1 MSPQNY
7 SVVQVAKIGKICV
20 TLHGKIKFLEE
31 KVNLPLFIARRT
43 AVPSE
48 ENRPSVMVRFA
59 TIAVALSLA
68 VMLLS
73 MAVIMGFKEE
83 VSRRIVG
90 FSSDV
95 ELSDIRSC
103 GPEQLVS
110 FRADS
115 TLLAWLREDPR
126 IARLSTY
133 AAKAGVLKS
142 PEGMQGVLLKGVD
155 KDFDTRFF
163 EQLIT
168 EGQMPSLGEE
178 VRKKELLLSESVA
191 RKLRL
196 KVGDKVEILFLEAEG
211 SARRDRFKIAGL
223 YHSGMEEA
231 DERYLLTDMR
241 NVQRLIGDNE
251 AVSGIEITLRN
262 TEEAEEAA
270 DALNRELLYG
280 EWEGVENLLFRSVQE
295 RYPAM
300 FDWLRTHDVNAA
312 VILGIMLLVA
322 LFNMI
327 SALLILVLER
337 TRMIGL
343 LKALGMTNRQLQK
356 IFLYRAA
363 FITLKGVAWG
373 NLTAL
378 LLCLAQKWGHIVK
391 LDASGYLLSEVPIA
405 LGWGWW
411 LAVNLGA
418 VAVILLLLTLPTS
431 IVSRIRPEQTIR
443 YE

>member
-1 MSPQNY
+1 M
-7 SVVQVAKIGKICV
+7 
-20 TLHGKIKFLEE
+20 
-31 KVNLPLFIARRT
+31 NLPLFIARRT
-43 AVPSE
+43 ASPSE

-73 MAVIMGFKEE
+73 VAVIMGFKEE
-83 VSRRIVG
+83 VSHRIVG
-90 FSSDV
+90 FSADV
-95 ELSDIRSC
+95 ELSDLRSR
-103 GPEQLVS
+103 GVEQAFN
-110 FRADS
+110 FRIDS
-115 TLLAWLREDPR
+115 TLLSQIEADPR
-126 IARLSTY
+126 VAGLSVY
-133 AAKAGVLKS
+133 AAKGGVLKS
-142 PEGMQGVLLKGVD
+142 LEGMQGMLLKGVGT
-155 KDFDTRFF
+155 DFDRRFF
-163 EQLIT
+163 EELIT
-168 EGQMPSLGEE
+168 AGEMPSIGDEP
-178 VRKKELLLSESVA
+178 RKKELLLSESVA

-196 KVGDKVEILFLEAEG
+196 AVGDKIEMLFIEADG
-211 SARRDRFKIAGL
+211 TARRDRFKIAGL

-231 DERYLLTDMR
+231 DARYLLTDIR
-241 NVQRLIGDNE
+241 NVQRLSEGEGMI
-251 AVSGIEITLRN
+251 SGVEIRLHS
-262 TEEAEEAA
+262 TEEAPRMAYEQNL
-270 DALNRELLYG
+270 DLLYNG
-280 EWEGVENLLFRSVQE
+280 PEGVENLLFRSVQE

-343 LKALGMTNRQLQK
+343 LKALGMENRALQK

-373 NLTAL
+373 NLVAL
-378 LLCLAQKWGHIVK
+378 VLCLTQKWGHVVK

-405 LGWGWW
+405 LDWSWW
-411 LAVNLGA
+411 LGVNLGA
-418 VAVILLLLTLPTS
+418 VAVILLLLSLPIS
-431 IVSRIRPEQTIR
+431 IVSRIHPEQTIR

>member
-1 MSPQNY
+1 M
-7 SVVQVAKIGKICV
+7 
-20 TLHGKIKFLEE
+20 
-31 KVNLPLFIARRT
+31 NLPLFIARRT
-43 AVPSE
+43 ASPSE

-90 FSSDV
+90 FSADV
-95 ELSDIRSC
+95 ELSDLRSH
-103 GPEQLVS
+103 GVEQAVN
-110 FRADS
+110 FRIDS
-115 TLLAWLREDPR
+115 TLLSQIEADPR
-126 IARLSTY
+126 VAGLSVY
-133 AAKAGVLKS
+133 AAKGCVLKS
-142 PEGMQGVLLKGVD
+142 PEGMQGMLLKGVGD
-155 KDFDTRFF
+155 DFDRRFF
-163 EQLIT
+163 EELIT
-168 EGQMPSLGEE
+168 SGEMPSIGAEP
-178 VRKKELLLSESVA
+178 RKKELLLSENVA

-196 KVGDKVEILFLEAEG
+196 AVGDKVELLFIEADG
-211 SARRDRFKIAGL
+211 TARRDRFKIAGL

-231 DERYLLTDMR
+231 DARYLLTDIR
-241 NVQRLIGDNE
+241 NVQRLHNE
-251 AVSGIEITLRN
+251 EGLISGVEIRLHS
-262 TEEAEEAA
+262 TEEAPQMAYEQNL
-270 DALNRELLYG
+270 DLLYNG
-280 EWEGVENLLFRSVQE
+280 PEGLENLVFRSVQE

-343 LKALGMTNRQLQK
+343 LKALGMNNRTLQK
-356 IFLYRAA
+356 IFLYRAT
-363 FITLKGVAWG
+363 FITLKGVMWG
-373 NLTAL
+373 NLVAL
-378 LLCLAQKWGHIVK
+378 GLCLAQKWGHVVK
-391 LDASGYLLSEVPIA
+391 LNASGYLLSEVPIA
-405 LGWGWW
+405 LDWGWW
-411 LAVNLGA
+411 LGVNLGA
-418 VAVILLLLTLPTS
+418 VAVILFLLSLPTS

>member
-1 MSPQNY
+1 M
-7 SVVQVAKIGKICV
+7 
-20 TLHGKIKFLEE
+20 
-31 KVNLPLFIARRT
+31 NLPLFIARRT
-43 AVPSE
+43 ASPSE

-90 FSSDV
+90 FSADV
-95 ELSDIRSC
+95 ELSDLRSH
-103 GPEQLVS
+103 GVEQAVN

-115 TLLAWLREDPR
+115 TLLARIKADPR
-126 IARLSTY
+126 VAGLSIY
-133 AAKAGVLKS
+133 AAKGCVLKS
-142 PEGMQGVLLKGVD
+142 PEGMQGMLLKGVGD
-155 KDFDTRFF
+155 DFDRRFF
-163 EQLIT
+163 EELIT
-168 EGQMPSLGEE
+168 SGEMPSIGAEP
-178 VRKKELLLSESVA
+178 RKKELLLSENVA

-196 KVGDKVEILFLEAEG
+196 AVGDKVEMLFIEADG
-211 SARRDRFKIAGL
+211 TARRDRFKIAGL

-231 DERYLLTDMR
+231 DARYLLTDIR
-241 NVQRLIGDNE
+241 NVQRLHNE
-251 AVSGIEITLRN
+251 EGLISGVEIRLHS
-262 TEEAEEAA
+262 TEEAPQMAYEQNL
-270 DALNRELLYG
+270 DLLYNG
-280 EWEGVENLLFRSVQE
+280 PEGLENLVFRSVQE

-343 LKALGMTNRQLQK
+343 LKALGMNNRTLQK
-356 IFLYRAA
+356 IFLYRAT
-363 FITLKGVAWG
+363 FITLKGVMWG
-373 NLTAL
+373 NLVAL
-378 LLCLAQKWGHIVK
+378 GLCLAQKWGHVVK
-391 LDASGYLLSEVPIA
+391 LNASGYLLSEVPIA
-405 LGWGWW
+405 LDWGWW
-411 LAVNLGA
+411 LGVNLGA
-418 VAVILLLLTLPTS
+418 VAVILLLLSLPTS

>member
-1 MSPQNY
+1 M
-7 SVVQVAKIGKICV
+7 
-20 TLHGKIKFLEE
+20 
-31 KVNLPLFIARRT
+31 NLPLFIARRT
-43 AVPSE
+43 ASPSE

-73 MAVIMGFKEE
+73 VAVIMGFKEE
-83 VSRRIVG
+83 VSHRIVG
-90 FSSDV
+90 FSADV
-95 ELSDIRSC
+95 ELSDLRSR
-103 GPEQLVS
+103 GVEQAFN
-110 FRADS
+110 FRIDS
-115 TLLAWLREDPR
+115 TLLSQIEADPR
-126 IARLSTY
+126 VAGRSVY
-133 AAKAGVLKS
+133 AAKGGVLKS
-142 PEGMQGVLLKGVD
+142 TEGMQGMLRKGVGT
-155 KDFDTRFF
+155 DFDRRFF
-163 EQLIT
+163 EELIT
-168 EGQMPSLGEE
+168 AGEMPSIGDEP
-178 VRKKELLLSESVA
+178 RKKELLLSESVA

-196 KVGDKVEILFLEAEG
+196 AVGDKVEMLFIEADG
-211 SARRDRFKIAGL
+211 TARRDRFKIAGL

-231 DERYLLTDMR
+231 DARYLLTDIR
-241 NVQRLIGDNE
+241 NVQRLGDGE
-251 AVSGIEITLRN
+251 GMISGVEIRLHS
-262 TEEAEEAA
+262 TEEAPRMAYEQNL
-270 DALNRELLYG
+270 DLLYNG
-280 EWEGVENLLFRSVQE
+280 PEGVENLLFRSVQE

-343 LKALGMTNRQLQK
+343 LKALGMENRSLQK

-373 NLTAL
+373 NLVAL
-378 LLCLAQKWGHIVK
+378 VLCLTQKWGHVVK

-405 LGWGWW
+405 LDWSWW
-411 LAVNLGA
+411 LGVNLGA
-418 VAVILLLLTLPTS
+418 VAVILLLLSLPTS
-431 IVSRIRPEQTIR
+431 IVSRIHPEQTIR

>member
-1 MSPQNY
+1 M
-7 SVVQVAKIGKICV
+7 
-20 TLHGKIKFLEE
+20 
-31 KVNLPLFIARRT
+31 NLPLFIARRT
-43 AVPSE
+43 ASPSE

-73 MAVIMGFKEE
+73 VAVIMGFKEE
-83 VSRRIVG
+83 VSHRIVG
-90 FSSDV
+90 FSADV
-95 ELSDIRSC
+95 ELSDLRSR
-103 GPEQLVS
+103 GVEQAFN
-110 FRADS
+110 FRIDS
-115 TLLAWLREDPR
+115 TLLSQIEADPR
-126 IARLSTY
+126 VAGLSVY
-133 AAKAGVLKS
+133 AAKGGVLKS
-142 PEGMQGVLLKGVD
+142 PEGMQGMRLKGVGT
-155 KDFDTRFF
+155 DFDRRFF
-163 EQLIT
+163 EELIT
-168 EGQMPSLGEE
+168 AGEMPSIGDEP
-178 VRKKELLLSESVA
+178 RKKELLLSESVA

-196 KVGDKVEILFLEAEG
+196 AVGDKVEMLFIEADG
-211 SARRDRFKIAGL
+211 TARRDRFKIAGL

-231 DERYLLTDMR
+231 DARYLLTDIR
-241 NVQRLIGDNE
+241 NVQRLGDGE
-251 AVSGIEITLRN
+251 EMISGVEIRLHS
-262 TEEAEEAA
+262 TEEAPRMAYEQNL
-270 DALNRELLYG
+270 DLLY
-280 EWEGVENLLFRSVQE
+280 NVQE

-343 LKALGMTNRQLQK
+343 LKALGMENRALQK

-373 NLTAL
+373 NLVAL
-378 LLCLAQKWGHIVK
+378 VLCLTQKWGHVVK

-405 LGWGWW
+405 LDWSWW
-411 LAVNLGA
+411 LGVNLGA
-418 VAVILLLLTLPTS
+418 VAVILLLLSLPTS
-431 IVSRIRPEQTIR
+431 IVSRIHPEQTIR